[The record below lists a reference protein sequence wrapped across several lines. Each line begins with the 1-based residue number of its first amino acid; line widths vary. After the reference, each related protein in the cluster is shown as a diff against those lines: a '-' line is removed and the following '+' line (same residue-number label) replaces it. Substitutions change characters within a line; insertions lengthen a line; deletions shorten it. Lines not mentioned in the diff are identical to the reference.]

1 MRYLILL
8 LFTLSF
14 ISCGPLNTINT
25 NNSDGIYGNKAE
37 IASNNGTFYK
47 NYFEQKSDELGINSS
62 INDSIKFQSFLIL
75 NSLFIINY
83 L

>member
-37 IASNNGTFYK
+37 IASNNGAFYK
-47 NYFEQKSDELGINSS
+47 NYFDN
-62 INDSIKFQSFLIL
+62 IKYS
-75 NSLFIINY
+75 
-83 L
+83 